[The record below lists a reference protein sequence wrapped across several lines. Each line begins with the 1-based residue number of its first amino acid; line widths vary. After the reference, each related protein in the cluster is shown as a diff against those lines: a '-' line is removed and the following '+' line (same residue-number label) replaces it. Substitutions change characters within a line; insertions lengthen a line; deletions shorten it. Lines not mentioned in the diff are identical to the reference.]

1 MCTFLSYLIHLIPEC
16 CGTQVEQG
24 MEGTRWDKAAMF
36 LHAAL
41 YISAMVACE
50 LPGNSPVSIPH
61 WDWTQLIRLCSK
73 CFYLLSHLF
82 CLNLVKCVENTACHF
97 WAQYTSA
104 PKRHEDGWS
113 SGNKQVYLVWKRYCN
128 QIRKEV
134 LIFFIEYI
142 DIYHA
147 LLHGFVLELL
157 RIKII
162 S

>member
-1 MCTFLSYLIHLIPEC
+1 MAHKWSREWRTPGE
-16 CGTQVEQG
+16 
-24 MEGTRWDKAAMF
+24 TRQSML
-36 LHAAL
+36 LHAVL
-41 YISAMVACE
+41 HISAMVACD
-50 LPGNSPVSIPH
+50 LPGNSSVSIPH

-82 CLNLVKCVENTACHF
+82 YLNLVKCVENTACHF
-97 WAQYTSA
+97 WVQYTSA

-134 LIFFIEYI
+134 LIFFIEHI

-162 S
+162 SWSPHQE